1 MMWSL
6 WLCPVSVKFAMCV
19 MVCLA
24 LQVWN
29 LCFSSCNRLRSTS
42 DCLIKLIP
50 APVLSRY
57 LPLLVVPDILALA
70 CYSIPAVI
78 LILGSPRRLELS
90 LSSSFLLPY
99 VLSSGMVP
107 NLSELSIGK
116 ILLTG
121 IVTFSYKSDLSTLC
135 TFQVHTLR

>member
-50 APVLSRY
+50 APVSSRY
-57 LPLLVVPDILALA
+57 LPLLVVRDILGLA

-90 LSSSFLLPY
+90 ISGSFFCHVY
-99 VLSSGMVP
+99 
-107 NLSELSIGK
+107 
-116 ILLTG
+116 
-121 IVTFSYKSDLSTLC
+121 SYLGW
-135 TFQVHTLR
+135 